1 MKRLFKFYLLFFFI
15 FFSFK
20 TIPNDED
27 ILAYKNK
34 ITLHYEAL
42 HQSSNVMLNNYS
54 YLCSNNLENLN
65 KTKTA
70 FKSMLEKWTKVQHI
84 RVGPINDF
92 NHYSRIQF
100 WPDKRSVINRQ
111 YIKIKKN
118 PPKELFDPILL
129 AEKSVALQGIPILER
144 ILYEEFQINNK
155 KSDELFFC
163 SYGIAVIKNLNIIF
177 AYLYEAWKNNEY
189 FYDYIDRSQLLSE
202 LFNSIIIQLEFISTH
217 KIPNLNKLSYKKEE
231 FWRSGYSITGIENN
245 MKSIEYFYKNILKNR
260 LKEKNYSYSKIEH
273 LFEDI
278 FLLIKE
284 LKSKNN
290 SYIFIAENK
299 KKIADVNRHLKILL
313 KIFTIQIS
321 EILGL
326 QIGFNKLDGD

>member
-1 MKRLFKFYLLFFFI
+1 MKRLFKFYLLNFFI

-92 NHYSRIQF
+92 NYYSRIQF

-129 AEKSVALQGIPILER
+129 AEKSVALQGILILER
-144 ILYEEFQINNK
+144 ILYK
-155 KSDELFFC
+155 
-163 SYGIAVIKNLNIIF
+163 
-177 AYLYEAWKNNEY
+177 
-189 FYDYIDRSQLLSE
+189 
-202 LFNSIIIQLEFISTH
+202 
-217 KIPNLNKLSYKKEE
+217 
-231 FWRSGYSITGIENN
+231 
-245 MKSIEYFYKNILKNR
+245 
-260 LKEKNYSYSKIEH
+260 
-273 LFEDI
+273 
-278 FLLIKE
+278 
-284 LKSKNN
+284 
-290 SYIFIAENK
+290 
-299 KKIADVNRHLKILL
+299 
-313 KIFTIQIS
+313 
-321 EILGL
+321 
-326 QIGFNKLDGD
+326 